1 MSARALK
8 FLDRWMADHL
18 PNVGTDDPEATADLV
33 LELLA
38 TAGRQGIAP
47 KEIYEEV
54 DSLFSPSER
63 SDATPWGRLGRLT
76 WRRCLR
82 RDLHHF

>member
-1 MSARALK
+1 
-8 FLDRWMADHL
+8 MAEHL
-18 PNVGTDDPEATADLV
+18 QNVSTEDSGAIADLV

-54 DSLFSPSER
+54 DSVFQFVSEAMQHR
-63 SDATPWGRLGRLT
+63 GGGLAG
-76 WRRCLR
+76 
-82 RDLHHF
+82 

>member
-1 MSARALK
+1 DRALACDAAVQVSNLRSRPA
-8 FLDRWMADHL
+8 FPPHERARFEISGPMDGRPSA
-18 PNVGTDDPEATADLV
+18 NVSTDDPEATADLV

-54 DSLFSPSER
+54 DSLFHLLSE
-63 SDATPWGRLGRLT
+63 AM
-76 WRRCLR
+76 
-82 RDLHHF
+82 

>member
-8 FLDRWMADHL
+8 FLDRWMAEHL
-18 PNVGTDDPEATADLV
+18 QNVSTEDPGAIADLV

-54 DSLFSPSER
+54 DSVFRVRVSVIPGHPFR
-63 SDATPWGRLGRLT
+63 
-76 WRRCLR
+76 
-82 RDLHHF
+82 

>member
-1 MSARALK
+1 MS
-8 FLDRWMADHL
+8 
-18 PNVGTDDPEATADLV
+18 TDDPEATADLV

-54 DSLFSPSER
+54 DSLFHLLSE
-63 SDATPWGRLGRLT
+63 AM
-76 WRRCLR
+76 
-82 RDLHHF
+82 